1 MTSPTTTKSF
11 TAGHFELQIDGHKT
25 TTFLRN
31 VSGGWVKAGVIDD
44 PMGTSSHRI
53 KHLGP
58 VEVDPMQVEFGLAGS
73 APILK
78 WIQGSWS
85 RTWARRNGQIT
96 HADFNLKQT
105 FEHWFYDALLLEAT
119 FPTLDANSRE
129 PAFLKCKWQAENVR
143 TLSTPNS
150 NTQLQSQTPP
160 DQKRWV
166 PSAFRL
172 RIDQFD
178 GMEYTSKIDSLTI
191 KQGVKKM
198 HTGKDRLPQIEPT
211 GLQFPNVVGYIS
223 LAHASRLLQW
233 HDEYVVKGDK
243 DPRAQLSGTI
253 EFLTPDRKNSIF
265 NINLFEAGLMY
276 AQIED
281 ATANAEQIK
290 RVKFE
295 LFVGR
300 MSLDGADTLAL
311 A

>member
-1 MTSPTTTKSF
+1 MTLPTTKSF

-25 TTFLRN
+25 TTYLRN

-44 PMGTSSHRI
+44 PVGTSSHRV

-58 VEVDPMQVEFGLAGS
+58 VEVDPMTVEFGLAG
-73 APILK
+73 ANPILQ
-78 WIQGSWS
+78 WIQGSWN
-85 RTWARRNGQIT
+85 RQWTRRNGQIT

-119 FPTLDANSRE
+119 FPTLDANSKE
-129 PAFLKCKWQAENVR
+129 AAYLKCKWQPEAVR
-143 TLSTPNS
+143 TIASPASKTELT
-150 NTQLQSQTPP
+150 SQFFPE
-160 DQKRWV
+160 QKRWT

-198 HTGKDRLPQIEPT
+198 YTGKDRFPQIEPT
-211 GLQFPNVVGYIS
+211 NLQFPNIVGYIS
-223 LAHASRLLQW
+223 LAHATTLLKW
-233 HDEYVVKGDK
+233 HHDYVFKGQK
-243 DPRAQLSGTI
+243 DPKAQLSGTI
-253 EFLTPDRKNSIF
+253 EFLTPDRQNAIF
-265 NINLFEAGLMY
+265 SINLFEAGLMY

-281 ATANAEQIK
+281 AQANAEQIK

-295 LFVGR
+295 IFVGR
-300 MSLDGADTLAL
+300 MTLDGADSLAL

>member
-1 MTSPTTTKSF
+1 MTSPTTKRSF
-11 TAGHFELQIDGHKT
+11 TSGRFALQIDGHKS
-25 TTFLRN
+25 TTFLKN

-44 PMGTSSHRI
+44 PLGTSSHRI

-58 VEVDPMQVEFGLAGS
+58 VEVDPISVEFGLAGS
-73 APILK
+73 TPVLK

-85 RTWARRNGQIT
+85 RQWARRNGQIT

-119 FPTLDANSRE
+119 FPTLDATSRE
-129 PAFLKCKWQAENVR
+129 AAYIKCKWQAENVR

-150 NTQLQSQTPP
+150 NIQVQSEEPP
-160 DQKRWV
+160 DQKRWI
-166 PSAFRL
+166 PSSFRL

-198 HTGKDRLPQIEPT
+198 YTGKDRLPQIEPT
-211 GLQFPNVVGYIS
+211 GLQFPNIVGYIS
-223 LAHASRLLQW
+223 LAHADSLLKW
-233 HDEYVVKGDK
+233 HQQYVVKGDK
-243 DPRAQLSGTI
+243 DPRGQLSGTI
-253 EFLTPDRKNSIF
+253 EYLTPDRKNSIF

-276 AQIED
+276 AQVED
-281 ATANAEQIK
+281 AAANAESIK

-295 LFVGR
+295 IFVGR
-300 MSLDGADTLAL
+300 MSLDGADQLGLA
-311 A
+311 